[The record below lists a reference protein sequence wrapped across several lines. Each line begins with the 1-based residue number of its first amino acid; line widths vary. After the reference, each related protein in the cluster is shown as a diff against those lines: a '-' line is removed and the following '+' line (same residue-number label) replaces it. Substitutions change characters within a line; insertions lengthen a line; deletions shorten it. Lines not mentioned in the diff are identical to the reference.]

1 VLEKDEDHLDLSC
14 EKLKTCYIQSRDR
27 ISYKEY
33 EEGKLTGF
41 VKSCL
46 VKIEGRIKKTGRQ
59 GRRRKQVH
67 WMTLRNERI
76 LELDRSSTK

>member
-1 VLEKDEDHLDLSC
+1 VGEM
-14 EKLKTCYIQSRDR
+14 KTCYITSRGR

-41 VKSCL
+41 VTSCWG
-46 VKIEGRIKKTGRQ
+46 KIEWRIEKTERQ

-67 WMTLRNERI
+67 WMTLRNDRV
-76 LELDRSSTK
+76 LELDRGSTK